1 MGTILTAKTAQY
13 CFYSQHYFLTCAS
26 FGRRTLFLFVFVI
39 LFARWR
45 SQTRG
50 DALACLE
57 FQHRT
62 ENKAQE
68 KLRAIQR
75 TGVSIQVG
83 AQFGAKLRAEFFR
96 QVPVKRP
103 AGHRRQCDVGTV
115 AQGGEGVK
123 KKRTIFRR
131 TSGAVRYRSE
141 D

>member
-26 FGRRTLFLFVFVI
+26 FGRHTLFLFVFVI
-39 LFARWR
+39 LFARWCP
-45 SQTRG
+45 QIHG

-68 KLRAIQR
+68 ELRAVQR
-75 TGVSIQVG
+75 AGVGIQVG
-83 AQFGAKLRAEFFR
+83 AQFGTKLRAEFFR

-123 KKRTIFRR
+123 KKRTIIRR
-131 TSGAVRYRSE
+131 TARAGRYRSE